1 MSGTVPFRRF
11 KSAVAL
17 SVFIALA
24 GNTLARAAED
34 AGSLR
39 EGPKVLTPAE
49 HRVGELVPSDVTFTD
64 LDGKASTLADFRGK
78 PATVICMTGVGC
90 PIARK
95 YAPVLAELAK
105 AHADQGVQLLLV
117 NPNKS
122 ESVDAM
128 REVARQNGIRYVHDV
143 DAKLGSA
150 LGATSSTEVF
160 VLDGALTLAY
170 RGAVD
175 DQFGLGYALAAPKKR
190 YLADALDAVLK
201 NVPPSVQAT
210 TAPGCELA
218 LAPAPPLAA
227 SHASPTVT
235 YHNRVSRILQRSC
248 VECHREGEAAP
259 FTLDTCAGV
268 KDRLAM
274 IRKTVTKGIM
284 PPWFADPSVGH
295 WANDRSL
302 PARDK
307 ADLLAWIEAG
317 APEGDAVHAPVA
329 RAFAPGWRIGQPDA
343 VFEAPL
349 AFDIPATGAMP
360 YQRVM
365 LQTRLPEDK
374 WVRAVEIRPTYPDV
388 VHHVL
393 VFVVYPP
400 DHPRLG
406 QQPLT
411 EDGIKGYFAGLVPN
425 SGHHVYPAGTAK
437 LLPRDAL
444 LIFQIHYTPN
454 GTAVT
459 DRPKIGFVFDDQA
472 PEHELI
478 TTAAANKRLRIPPG
492 APNHEVVANYKF
504 GGPARITSFSPRS
517 HVRGKAYRYELTYPD
532 GRTERVL
539 EIPRYDFN
547 WQLEYVLRDPI
558 DVPRGTVLKVTAWYD
573 NSAANPANPDPTKLV
588 RFGDQTWD
596 EMMIGYFTGHKLEKD
611 PVLRKAQARME
622 DRE

>member
-1 MSGTVPFRRF
+1 MRRALPNRKMLSGLLLLW
-11 KSAVAL
+11 AVWPARG
-17 SVFIALA
+17 VA
-24 GNTLARAAED
+24 GADDD
-34 AGSLR
+34 ALR
-39 EGPKVLTPAE
+39 EGPKVLAPAE
-49 HRVGELVPSDVTFTD
+49 HRVGELVRADVAFTD
-64 LDGKASTLADFRGK
+64 LDGKAGTLAEFRGR
-78 PATVICMTGVGC
+78 PATVVCMTGVGC

-95 YAPVLAELAK
+95 YGPVLADLAK
-105 AHADQGVQLLLV
+105 AYAEKGVQFLLV
-117 NPNKS
+117 NPNKG

-128 REVARQNGIRYVHDV
+128 REVARQSGIRYVHDAE
-143 DAKLGSA
+143 AKLGAA

-160 VLDGALTLAY
+160 VLDAGLTLAY

-175 DQFGLGYALAAPKKR
+175 DQFGLGYALAAPKNR
-190 YLADALDAVLK
+190 YLGDALDAVLK
-201 NVPPSVQAT
+201 NVPPAVQAT

-218 LAPAPPLAA
+218 RQSAPAEAA
-227 SHASPTVT
+227 ARAVT

-248 VECHREGEAAP
+248 VECHRDGEAAP
-259 FTLDTCAGV
+259 FTLDEYAGV
-268 KDRLAM
+268 KDHLAM

-317 APEGDAVHAPVA
+317 GPEGDAADAPVA
-329 RAFAPGWRIGQPDA
+329 RAFAPGWRIGQPDV
-343 VFEAPL
+343 VFETPTE
-349 AFDIPATGAMP
+349 FEIPATGAMP

-365 LQTRLPEDK
+365 VQTKLPEDK
-374 WVRAVEIRPTYPDV
+374 WVRAVEIRPTHPDV

-400 DHPRLG
+400 DHPKLG
-406 QQPLT
+406 QQPPT

-454 GTAVT
+454 GKAVT
-459 DRPKIGFVFDDQA
+459 DRPKIGFVFDDAA

-492 APNHEVVANYKF
+492 DPNHEVVANYRF
-504 GGPARITSFSPRS
+504 GGPARITSFSPHS

-532 GRTERVL
+532 GRHERVL

-547 WQLEYVLRDPI
+547 WQLEYVLREPI
-558 DVPRGTVLKVTAWYD
+558 DVPRGTVLRVTAWYD
-573 NSAANPANPDPTKLV
+573 NSPANPANPDPTKLV

-596 EMMIGYFTGHKLEKD
+596 EMMIGYFTGHKLAENE
-611 PVLRKAQARME
+611 QARME
-622 DRE
+622 DGE